1 MALVP
6 ELETALGT
14 DDGVGIG
21 AQYTE
26 RAMNL
31 LLPTSCIGCKEFQ
44 TATICQKCLKRLKDS
59 QIQRCA
65 QCALP
70 IAPHETNHLCI
81 DCLRKKPTYDTTLC
95 LDSYGGF
102 LTEAIHSYK
111 YQHQIAIAHGL
122 LDAWLGIH
130 PRGLQGSQSGDVI
143 LPIPMSQTKLHQRGF
158 NQSWELC
165 KLFSRKLKIKT
176 NWRVLNRIHLDG
188 DQVAAS
194 KQERAQRLINVFS
207 IDPNGIELIK
217 NKRIVLIDDVMT
229 TGATLSI
236 VAKLLKDFGAQ
247 SVHNWVILRTPNKSP
262 C

>member
-1 MALVP
+1 MRCAISKDRNSG
-6 ELETALGT
+6 TALGT

-70 IAPHETNHLCI
+70 ITPHETNHLCI
-81 DCLRKKPTYDTTLC
+81 DCLIKKPTYDTTLC

-122 LDAWLGIH
+122 LDAWLGIY
-130 PRGLQGSQSGDVI
+130 PRGLQGSQSVDVI

-176 NWRVLNRIHLDG
+176 NWKVLNRIHLDG
-188 DQVAAS
+188 DQVAAT
-194 KQERAQRLINVFS
+194 NVFS
-207 IDPNGIELIK
+207 IEPTGIELIK